1 MARRPTG
8 KRVAVIGGGWAGL
21 AAAIDLVHGGCDV
34 VLYEMAAQL
43 GGRARSVRVEGM
55 ELDNGQHILIGAYTQ
70 TLALLQRIG
79 VDADSVLRR
88 QPLSLCAPDG
98 TGLRLPP
105 GHPVWAFAR
114 GVWATK
120 HWSVAERAALLRT
133 AAGWAARG
141 FRCPPQ
147 LTVAELT
154 ARLPQRLCTELFAP
168 LCVAALNTPAA
179 QASAQVFLRVLRDAL
194 FAGPGAS
201 DLLLPR
207 RGLSQLLPLPGQAWL
222 LAHGANI
229 ELSTRVQALARDG
242 AGWLVNGVRFDAAV
256 LACTA
261 VQAAALVEPL
271 NAAWA
276 GQARTLRYEPIITV
290 YLQAPGARWPSP
302 MVALACSDTAPA
314 QFAFDLGALGGAA
327 GVFALVISGART
339 WVERGLEAA
348 AQACQR
354 QAMQAFP
361 ALTWPHP
368 PTVLRTLAEKRA
380 TFACTPN
387 LQRPPMQVAPGLL
400 AAGDHVQGPYPATLE
415 GAVRAGRA
423 AAAAL
428 LEPA

>member
-1 MARRPTG
+1 MAQQPG

-21 AAAIDLVHGGCDV
+21 AAAIDLVHGGCEV

-43 GGRARSVRVEGM
+43 GGRARSVHVDGV

-70 TLALLQRIG
+70 TLALLRRID
-79 VDADSVLRR
+79 VDAGSVLSR

-98 TGLRLPP
+98 TGLRLPS
-105 GHPVWAFAR
+105 GHPVFAFAR
-114 GVWATK
+114 GVWTAK
-120 HWSVAERAALLRT
+120 HWSLAERARLLHTTAL
-133 AAGWAARG
+133 WAARG

-154 ARLPQRLCTELFAP
+154 ARLPQRLCTELFEP

-207 RGLSQLLPLPGQAWL
+207 RGLSQLLPLPAQAWL
-222 LAHGANI
+222 LAHGARI
-229 ELSTRVQALARDG
+229 ELGTRVQALAG
-242 AGWLVNGVRFDAAV
+242 HAAGWLVNGERFDAAV

-261 VQAAALVEPL
+261 AQAATLVEPV
-271 NAAWA
+271 NADWA
-276 GQARTLRYEPIITV
+276 AQARSLRYEPIITV
-290 YLQAPGARWPSP
+290 YLHAPGARWPNP
-302 MVALACSDTAPA
+302 MVALACSGAAPA
-314 QFAFDLGALGGAA
+314 QFGFDLGALGGAA

-339 WVERGLEAA
+339 WVERGLDAA
-348 AQACQR
+348 ALACQR
-354 QAMQAFP
+354 QAVRDFP
-361 ALTWPHP
+361 AHTWPQQP
-368 PTVLRTLAEKRA
+368 SVLRTLAEKRA

-423 AAAAL
+423 AAASL
-428 LEPA
+428 LE